1 MLLNRRAAAAS
12 ARGATCLKGS
22 FVPCRVTVTSRPP
35 RSALRAMATIDPTH
49 EKKVLVPVA
58 NGTEEMEAVIV
69 IDVLR
74 RAGAHV
80 TVASVESGHEVVC
93 SRNVKLVA
101 DVLIKDCTEREFDLI
116 ACPVRCC
123 KLGTLARLVTA
134 QLSARNRMGLT
145 GACVGCATSRRVV
158 CQEPSGFGTRSP

>member
-1 MLLNRRAAAAS
+1 MLLNRCATAAS
-12 ARGATCLKGS
+12 ARGQTYPKGS
-22 FVPCRVTVTSRPP
+22 TVPCRVTVTSRPP
-35 RSALRAMATIDPTH
+35 RSALKAMATIDPTH

-101 DVLIKDCTEREFDLI
+101 DVLIKDCTERQFDLI
-116 ACPVRCC
+116 ACPVRCYNF
-123 KLGTLARLVTA
+123 GTLAQRVTS
-134 QLSARNRMGLT
+134 QLTLSRE
-145 GACVGCATSRRVV
+145 TSWA
-158 CQEPSGFGTRSP
+158 